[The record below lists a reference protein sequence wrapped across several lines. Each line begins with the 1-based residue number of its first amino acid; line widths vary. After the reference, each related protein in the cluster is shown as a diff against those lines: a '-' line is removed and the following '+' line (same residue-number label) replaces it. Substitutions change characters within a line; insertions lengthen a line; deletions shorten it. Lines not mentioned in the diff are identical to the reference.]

1 MKKQLCVP
9 LLLIA
14 LVATPAA
21 AAAELP
27 LATNFDAGKTL
38 RAVDLK
44 SLLQYV
50 LDIGAGAW
58 TKSAAGISYTG
69 NVGIGQPKPLAPLHI
84 LPDAS
89 NKFVFMEKPNERT
102 WIFMADRRQFNN
114 PLVRNALRITSD
126 MPAQVPVWIDE
137 YGFVHIGDM
146 SSAPIHLKETTGP
159 ALRVAG
165 DIIAGDINYFGS
177 VTPGSDPVQ
186 IGIRPL
192 GAVPSG
198 TNLLTGEGA
207 NSDNVGG
214 AYISLLPD
222 HSYAGNERGDITIAA
237 FGQGSGGYVNSIRFA
252 NRWAPNSIAI
262 RMLIDSVGNV
272 GIGTVSPQ
280 AKLDVEGNVRV
291 GKGSAPAGITLFD
304 TATGQPFCLRITSG
318 TLVPS
323 AGQCPN

>member
-1 MKKQLCVP
+1 MRNFFYEDAGRFPGQMRD
-9 LLLIA
+9 
-14 LVATPAA
+14 
-21 AAAELP
+21 LP
-27 LATNFDAGKTL
+27 L
-38 RAVDLK
+38 
-44 SLLQYV
+44 Q
-50 LDIGAGAW
+50 
-58 TKSAAGISYTG
+58 
-69 NVGIGQPKPLAPLHI
+69 
-84 LPDAS
+84 LPDPGLLSVLMDHAVQS
-89 NKFVFMEKPNERT
+89 
-102 WIFMADRRQFNN
+102 
-114 PLVRNALRITSD
+114 
-126 MPAQVPVWIDE
+126 VPR
-137 YGFVHIGDM
+137 
-146 SSAPIHLKETTGP
+146 HLKP
-159 ALRVAG
+159 
-165 DIIAGDINYFGS
+165 
-177 VTPGSDPVQ
+177 PGSDPVQ